1 LLTVPLVWFVELE
14 VVELVVFEVVFVTF
28 EVVLDDPVELV
39 VVVDPVVFW
48 DPVVFEVVLLVLFV
62 VLDADE
68 LEVVVEFV
76 VWGELGVLPV

>member
-1 LLTVPLVWFVELE
+1 M
-14 VVELVVFEVVFVTF
+14 ELVVFEVVFVTF

>member
-1 LLTVPLVWFVELE
+1 MLTVPLVWFVELE